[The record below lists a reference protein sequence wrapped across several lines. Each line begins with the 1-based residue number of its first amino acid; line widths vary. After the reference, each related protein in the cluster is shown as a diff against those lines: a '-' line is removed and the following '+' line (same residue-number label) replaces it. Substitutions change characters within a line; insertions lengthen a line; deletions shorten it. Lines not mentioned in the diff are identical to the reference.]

1 MNKRSI
7 LTIVLLCAAPV
18 FIGGCASNLGGDDY
32 SRGEARRVMRVEFAT
47 VESVRPVMLE
57 GTRSPVGS
65 TAGAVVGSVIGYS
78 LGGGRGSVSS
88 AVGAVAGAVAGGVGG
103 AALEEAAT
111 RRQGMEITLEL
122 DRGGYIAVVQADEG
136 EDFRPGDRV
145 RVVGDGYTTR
155 VTY

>member
-1 MNKRSI
+1 MNNRLL
-7 LTIVLLCAAPV
+7 LTIALLCATPLLV
-18 FIGGCASNLGGDDY
+18 GGCASNPGGNDY

-47 VESVRPVMLE
+47 VESVRAVMLE

-65 TAGAVVGSVIGYS
+65 TAGAIVGGVIGHS
-78 LGGGRGSVSS
+78 IGGRGSVSS
-88 AVGAVAGAVAGGVGG
+88 TVGAVAGAVAGGIGG

-111 RRQGMEITLEL
+111 RRQGVEITVEL

-136 EDFRPGDRV
+136 EDFQPGDRV

-155 VTY
+155 ITH